1 MASDI
6 NIKIGAN
13 ISDLQKKLNQAEKSM
28 QRAGKKMTRMGDSL
42 IMGLTAPIAAFGAM
56 TLQTAANFE
65 SAMNGMKAV
74 TSGADAS
81 FGELEATAKELGAT
95 TQFSATQA
103 AEGME
108 MLGRNGLTASQ
119 ILEGAAKSSLMLA
132 AATGTDLSNAAN
144 IATDAMAQFKLEASD
159 LAGVADLITGATVNS
174 KFGIDDFQNAMAQAG
189 GVAGAVGVS
198 FDDFATTVAAISP
211 SFASGA
217 DAGTSLKTMLT
228 RLVPETANAEAM
240 MRKLGIITADGT
252 NQFFTASGE
261 MKSMSEIAGVMQT
274 AFAGLSE
281 AQRIQAAKTL
291 FGTDA
296 MRAGLQIAETG
307 SVKFDE
313 LKESIAGVGAEGVAE
328 TRMEGLN
335 GAILRLQ
342 SAFETFQ
349 LAIAEGGLAEFA
361 TSFVEG
367 LTGMLLKLSEIEP
380 QTMKSIV
387 AILGL
392 VAAIGPAIR
401 VVGMLQLG
409 YANLMGV
416 FSSITGVVNKV
427 ILGIQTLTVAELR
440 NTAIANA
447 QMAMRK
453 AYTVVYTTANNIVNL
468 FRISTIK
475 ETAATVANTVA
486 TVAQKVAVFATVA
499 AIQAAIAIEST
510 YMALKGILTGK
521 IKLMTVAQWALNAAF
536 TANPIGIVVVAIV
549 ALIAAFV
556 AAYQNL
562 DWFKAFVDRVTKRI
576 KERFQNMIAGVKFIF
591 NNFPAI
597 LTATWAAIKQ
607 FAQNLVNRFKLLAQA
622 GREFKLKLQ
631 KALTFSKS
639 KRAAID
645 KELEQIGANKDLLRE
660 NAKGIGEAF
669 NESLAASI
677 AENQEAEKAAEEAAK
692 KAEEAAAK
700 AAEEAAAKAEEERK
714 KQEAAARAA
723 MNIGGNMQTI
733 DLDSGKSDVKTEE
746 EKKYEALRKV
756 NDELDKNTK
765 SLEAN
770 KKAAVEYNGESTV
783 MTELN
788 KSIAGSYATLHANQK
803 KVTEYRESR
812 EFKTIEKMNQKNV
825 EGAARYWRI
834 VEALKEL
841 SKAAADL
848 ANSAL
853 VDLGTQIGEGIG
865 DMLSGTGTIKDMGKT
880 VLQTLAGVLG
890 QLGQLAIKAGVAMLG
905 IQEMFEKGLAGG
917 PAAPLF
923 AIGAGIALVAL
934 SKFASSKIDKM
945 GSGGGDAGGGEIPA
959 LAKGGVVNAPTLA
972 LIGEAG
978 PEAVIP
984 LSRMNNMFGGGG
996 ESLKVDFSMDKM
1008 VIALDRQRKR
1018 NSRVN

>member
-1 MASDI
+1 MCRLFCILKEKTMASDI

-28 QRAGKKMTRMGDSL
+28 RRAGQKMTRMGDSL

-119 ILEGAAKSSLMLA
+119 ILDGAAKSSLMLA

-261 MKSMSEIAGVMQT
+261 MKSMSDIAGVMQN

-335 GAILRLQ
+335 GAILRLK

-349 LAIAEGGLAEFA
+349 LAIAEGGLSEFA
-361 TSFVEG
+361 ASFVEG
-367 LTGMLLKLSEIEP
+367 LTGILLRLSELDPKII
-380 QTMKSIV
+380 TSSSI
-387 AILGL
+387 ILGL

-401 VVGMLQLG
+401 VVGMLKIG
-409 YANLMGV
+409 YGNLMGV

-447 QMAMRK
+447 KLRVMGIYNTVLNTSK
-453 AYTVVYTTANNIVNL
+453 AILNA
-468 FRISTIK
+468 FRISTIRN
-475 ETAATVANTVA
+475 TAATIANTA
-486 TVAQKVAVFATVA
+486 ANVAQKVAVFATVA
-499 AIQAAIAIEST
+499 AIQAAMAIETT
-510 YMALKGILTGK
+510 YMAVKGVLTGK
-521 IKLMTVAQWALNAAF
+521 IKLMTVAQAALNAVML
-536 TANPIGIVVVAIV
+536 ANPIGLVVAAV
-549 ALIAAFV
+549 VLLIMAFV

-562 DWFKAFVDRVTKRI
+562 EGFRNFVDNAMDFIRDKFGKAIEKIKYIFMNLPAYLNASAAALKQFVQNVVSNLKRMALKAKGFMKKFQKAFTISKDKRAELQ
-576 KERFQNMIAGVKFIF
+576 KEIEGIVAEEE
-591 NNFPAI
+591 
-597 LTATWAAIKQ
+597 
-607 FAQNLVNRFKLLAQA
+607 LLA
-622 GREFKLKLQ
+622 
-631 KALTFSKS
+631 
-639 KRAAID
+639 
-645 KELEQIGANKDLLRE
+645 E
-660 NAKGIGEAF
+660 NAKSIADVF
-669 NESLAASI
+669 NERLAEGI
-677 AENQEAEKAAEEAAK
+677 ENGEQLDTEKIK
-692 KAEEAAAK
+692 N
-700 AAEEAAAKAEEERK
+700 
-714 KQEAAARAA
+714 
-723 MNIGGNMQTI
+723 NIQGKLEGVMDMLGLGGITGGGQSI
-733 DLDSGKSDVKTEE
+733 DLSTGDGKTEE

-765 SLEAN
+765 SLEDN
-770 KKAAVEYNGESTV
+770 KKAAVQYNGESTV
-783 MTELN
+783 MAELN

-812 EFKTIEKMNQKNV
+812 EFKTIEKMNAKNGN
-825 EGAARYWRI
+825 GAATYARI
-834 VEALKEL
+834 NEEL
-841 SKAAADL
+841 EKLIQASKDL
-848 ANSAL
+848 AESAL
-853 VDLGTQIGEGIG
+853 VDIGTQIGEGIG
-865 DMLSGTGTIKDMGKT
+865 DMLNGTATIGDMGKT
-880 VLQTLAGVLG
+880 VLKSLAGVLG

-934 SKFASSKIDKM
+934 SKFASSKIDSM

-959 LAKGGVVNAPTLA
+959 LANGGVVNAPTLA